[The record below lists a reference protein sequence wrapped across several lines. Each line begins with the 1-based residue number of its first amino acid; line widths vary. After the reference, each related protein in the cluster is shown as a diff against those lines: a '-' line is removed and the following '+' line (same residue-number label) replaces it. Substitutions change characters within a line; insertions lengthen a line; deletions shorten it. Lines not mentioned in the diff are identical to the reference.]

1 MVLVEHDLGKL
12 KYSSLS
18 SIAVARGLG
27 ESSTVKDLVL
37 NKLFLM
43 HLRSI
48 HALLR
53 YVFIELISRFIL
65 GIAVSVAMSY
75 EGA

>member
-53 YVFIELISRFIL
+53 IF
-65 GIAVSVAMSY
+65 
-75 EGA
+75 